1 MKTKIIHTLS
11 EISDDLAKL
20 KENWFI
26 IGSSALILSGIDIGV
41 DDIDLLTSTD
51 DASFLKEIWKEKI
64 YKTYQPKQGDMFR
77 SNFGRFKFSE
87 MDAEVMGNLEV
98 NKNGIWEKLVVN
110 QFNEISVGNLKV
122 KIPTLKEQKRIF
134 EYFGREKDLKKVML
148 IAD

>member
-1 MKTKIIHTLS
+1 MKSKVIHTLS

-26 IGSSALILSGIDIGV
+26 IGSSALVLSGIDIGV

-51 DASFLKEIWKEKI
+51 DASFLKEIWKEKV
-64 YKTYQPKQGDMFR
+64 YKTYQPKQGDRFR

-87 MDAEVMGNLEV
+87 MDVEVMGDLEV
-98 NKNGIWEKLVVN
+98 NKNGVWEKLVVN

-134 EYFGREKDLKKVML
+134 EYFGREKDLRKAML